1 MSEQQRLQLPAP
13 GWSPLTEGYWT
24 NAGQGRLVVQ
34 KCGECGAH
42 RWPPAWACYA
52 CHSMK
57 WDWDALPGTGTV
69 FSFTWADQ
77 RAVPDSP
84 LYDIAVIGLD
94 GTVGEPV
101 RLLTRV
107 LDVGKEE
114 LRVGLPVAVAF
125 EPLDDEVA
133 VPMFRAR

>member
-1 MSEQQRLQLPAP
+1 MSEAQRQQLPAP
-13 GWSPLTEGYWT
+13 GWSPLTEGYWL
-24 NAGQGRLVVQ
+24 NAGQDRLVVQ
-34 KCGECGAH
+34 KCGECGVH

-69 FSFTWADQ
+69 FSYTWADQ
-77 RAVPDSP
+77 RAVPESP
-84 LYDIAVIGLD
+84 LYNIVVIAVD

-107 LDVGKEE
+107 LDVTKEG
-114 LRVGLPVAVAF
+114 LTVGLPVTVAF
-125 EPLDDEVA
+125 EALDDEVS
-133 VPMFRAR
+133 VPMFRSR